1 MWLGLASAQG
11 NEPRWRPLARVTSI
25 CGLTLGGGVHE
36 DLERASVTPK
46 ARQSVRNPHGL
57 RLVSHRAAP

>member
-1 MWLGLASAQG
+1 MFLGLTPERDHS
-11 NEPRWRPLARVTSI
+11 RWGPLSEVTSI
-25 CGLTLGGGVHE
+25 CGLTLGGGIDE
-36 DLERASVTPK
+36 DLERAPVTPE